1 MRVSLRHLCCL
12 VSQEF
17 SNRVQADT
25 RPNKSTGES
34 VSVAMPRIVSD
45 AITFNSIHEPSTRA
59 LYGLCCLSAVRED
72 RV

>member
-45 AITFNSIHEPSTRA
+45 AITFQQHP
-59 LYGLCCLSAVRED
+59 
-72 RV
+72 